1 MMGIFIKGH
10 AGYDEKGRD
19 IVCAGVSAL
28 TMALYRSL
36 MDIVGGEYDLYTM
49 FDDGEVLIIAKNFR
63 SERVRN
69 RIQLF
74 VEMFASGLKEIS
86 SLYPEYVRVR
96 DI

>member
-1 MMGIFIKGH
+1 MTAVFIRGH
-10 AGYDEKGRD
+10 AGFGEKGKD

-28 TMALYRSL
+28 AMALYRSL
-36 MDIVGGEYDLYTM
+36 TDIDGKMFDLYTM

-63 SERVRN
+63 SAKISS
-69 RIQLF
+69 RIQIL
-74 VEMFASGLKEIS
+74 VGMCASGLEEIS